1 MRIHQFFTALVISVL
16 ISACTAE
23 SPSMFENDFAAL
35 PDWNGVW
42 MGTGTLFDQSSVET
56 NPNTNRSAGF
66 SALSPRLGGSN
77 ARDFPPYRPDW
88 ETAYEEFLERVVRQ
102 GRFSDPLSLGYPP
115 GMLRNMNMPYGIQI
129 VVRPEMVWIIH
140 EGPHV
145 RYIYTDGRP
154 FPPADELWPTFE
166 GYSIGHW
173 EGDTLV
179 VETASIKGGIPV
191 DRTGLVFSDKLRVTE
206 RMRKI
211 SETVFENQ
219 MTIEDPIALTG
230 PWNVRRVYNKRED
243 EYPRMENVPVFENQR
258 NPIVNGVT
266 TTLLADE
273 IDDSSSPYPPEV
285 RALSL
290 PNIPTP

>member
-1 MRIHQFFTALVISVL
+1 MRFSKCIAVILSCVF
-16 ISACTAE
+16 ISACTVEAPPVVE
-23 SPSMFENDFAAL
+23 DEFASL
-35 PDWNGVW
+35 PDWSGVW
-42 MGTGTLFDQSSVET
+42 MGTGTLFDQSRGDTS
-56 NPNTNRSAGF
+56 PNTNRQ
-66 SALSPRLGGSN
+66 
-77 ARDFPPYRPDW
+77 ARDYPPYRPDW
-88 ETAYEEFLERVVRQ
+88 EAAYEEFLENVVRQ

-129 VVRPEMVWIIH
+129 IVRPEMVWIIH
-140 EGPHV
+140 EGPQV

-154 FPPADELWPTFE
+154 FPPEDELWPTFE

-173 EGDTLV
+173 EDDTLV
-179 VETASIKGGIPV
+179 VETVSIKGGIPV
-191 DRTGLVFSDKLRVTE
+191 DRTGLVFSDELRVTE

-230 PWNVRRVYNKRED
+230 PWSVTRVYNKRGE
-243 EYPRMENVPVFENQR
+243 EFPRMENVSAFENQR

-273 IDDSSSPYPPEV
+273 IDDSDSPYPPEV

-290 PNIPTP
+290 PNIPAP

>member
-1 MRIHQFFTALVISVL
+1 MQFPKRIAVVL
-16 ISACTAE
+16 LCAFVSACTAE
-23 SPSMFENDFAAL
+23 PASVVRNETSAL
-35 PDWNGVW
+35 PDWSGVW
-42 MGTGTLFDQSSVET
+42 MGTGTLFDQSSGET
-56 NPNTNRSAGF
+56 NPNTNR
-66 SALSPRLGGSN
+66 N

-88 ETAYEEFLERVVRQ
+88 EAAYEEFLENVVRQ

-129 VVRPEMVWIIH
+129 IVRPEMVWIVH
-140 EGPHV
+140 EGPQV
-145 RYIYTDGRP
+145 RYIYTDRRP
-154 FPPADELWPTFE
+154 FPPDDELWPTFE

-179 VETASIKGGIPV
+179 VETVSIKGGIPV
-191 DRTGLVFSDKLRVTE
+191 DRTGLVFSDELRVTE

-230 PWNVRRVYNKRED
+230 PWSVTRVHNKRKE
-243 EYPRMENVPVFENQR
+243 EFPRMENVSAFENQR

-273 IDDSSSPYPPEV
+273 IDDSDSPYPPEV

-290 PNIPTP
+290 PNIPAP